1 MGRLTA
7 EAAPEGRKGQ
17 EGASLLPAQSR
28 PGVVERRPEAAMPAG
43 NVASLGLEEVEVL
56 GDLGS
61 DLAHRQDV
69 DPRRRQQ
76 NPERQP
82 IGQAKD
88 LRQGVEV
95 TGLEN
100 EFR

>member
-1 MGRLTA
+1 
-7 EAAPEGRKGQ
+7 
-17 EGASLLPAQSR
+17 
-28 PGVVERRPEAAMPAG
+28 MPVRD
-43 NVASLGLEEVEVL
+43 VADLGLEEVEVL

-82 IGQAKD
+82 TCQAKD
-88 LRQGVEV
+88 LRHRVEV
-95 TGLEN
+95 TRLEN
-100 EFR
+100 ESGPDPPGGIDE